1 MDTQKLHDLIDKVI
15 GKSGPLRTPAWWM
28 RRVLRDILD
37 TIKDSQDSLNR
48 RLNNGLSAL
57 DSKFTALDSGNI
69 KKIQRYTYKELQIKV
84 LNNDLIPGQT
94 YRMSHEVTI
103 SKIPDGL
110 QGFYSL
116 GSDIYVTLLLTAKS
130 TNSFDSDAI
139 AIYAGKLYNVKYSF
153 DKTKNFAWCKKKY
166 EVDGF
171 KATINEELCEFTPN
185 GLVYGYW
192 SYITLEHEDINM
204 ISFNTN
210 EEIRVGYSRTI
221 YKNNISY
228 RVEIVEVV
236 DDFEGVIYEW
246 YDPISNV
253 RAPFPIVGYC
263 PVYFSFSIER
273 ENMEPY
279 DVAGSAPWGSNKNDN
294 RWRNVTIRPYS
305 KDGVFC
311 WPRVVLDI
319 VGASSYQDAPSYVGY
334 NSTNI
339 YITRLSGG
347 NYNDNL
353 IHIGDHCG
361 NIFIDQT
368 KGQIKILEGSD
379 HICCIGCGAKFI
391 GSAERMTI
399 VGHHATPAY
408 EFPVIG
414 HVGDVYLDIRK
425 DDAESYTKV
434 MLLSLPKLKEGEDT
448 RIIELAKVGAFD
460 YCTIGM
466 DSNGNIRCWNP
477 ADFVDA
483 VEPEEQTVEQ
493 SETVEE

>member
-15 GKSGPLRTPAWWM
+15 GKNGPLRTPAWWM

-37 TIKDSQDSLNR
+37 TIKDNLDSLSR
-48 RLNNGLSAL
+48 RFNNGLSTL

-69 KKIQRYTYKELQIKV
+69 KKIQGYTYKELQIKV

-94 YRMSHEVTI
+94 YRMSHAVTI
-103 SKIPDGL
+103 SEIPDGL

-116 GSDIYVTLLLTAKS
+116 GSSLYAILLLTAKT
-130 TNSFDSDAI
+130 TNSFYPDAI
-139 AIYAGKLYNVKYSF
+139 AMYSDKLYNVKYSF
-153 DKTKNFAWCKKKY
+153 DKNENFAWCKKTY
-166 EVDGF
+166 EVNGF
-171 KATINEELCEFTPN
+171 KATINEELCEFTPS
-185 GLVYGYW
+185 GLVDGCW
-192 SYITLEHEDINM
+192 SYVTLEHEDIKM

-210 EEIRVGYSRTI
+210 EVIRVGYSRTI
-221 YKNNISY
+221 RKNNISY
-228 RVEIVEVV
+228 RVEIVEVT
-236 DDFEGVIYEW
+236 DDFEGVIYEY

-253 RAPFPIVGYC
+253 RAPFPLFGYY
-263 PVYFSFSIER
+263 PISFSFSIER
-273 ENMEPY
+273 KNMEPY
-279 DVAGSAPWGSNKNDN
+279 DVAGSAPWGSNN

-305 KDGVFC
+305 KDGVLC

-319 VGASSYQDAPSYVGY
+319 VGASAYQDAPSYVGY

-347 NYNDNL
+347 NYNDKP
-353 IHIGDHCG
+353 IHIGDHCN

-368 KGQIKILEGSD
+368 KGLIKILDSSD
-379 HICCIGCGAKFI
+379 HVSCIGCGANFI
-391 GSAERMTI
+391 GTAERMTI
-399 VGHHATPAY
+399 IGHHATPATK
-408 EFPVIG
+408 FPVIG
-414 HVGDVYLDIRK
+414 FVGDVYLDIRK
-425 DDAESYTKV
+425 DDAESYIRV

-460 YCTIGM
+460 YCNIGM

-493 SETVEE
+493 SETTEE

>member
-37 TIKDSQDSLNR
+37 TIKDSLDSLNR
-48 RLNNGLSAL
+48 RFNNGLSAL

-69 KKIQRYTYKELQIKV
+69 KKIPRYTYKELQKKV
-84 LNNDLIPGQT
+84 SNNDLIPGQT
-94 YRMSHEVTI
+94 YDTAIKVTI
-103 SKIPDGL
+103 SDIPDGL
-110 QGFYSL
+110 P
-116 GSDIYVTLLLTAKS
+116 GSYRLSSSMFVALHLTAAS
-130 TNSFDSDAI
+130 TNSFYPDAI
-139 AIYAGKLYNVKYSF
+139 AIEGGKSYNVKYSF
-153 DKTKNFAWCKKKY
+153 YKDKSFAWCKKKY
-166 EVDGF
+166 EVNGF
-171 KATINEELCEFTPN
+171 KATINDELCEFYPVGKTE
-185 GLVYGYW
+185 GYW
-192 SYITLEHEDINM
+192 SYNTDDHEDIKG

-210 EEIRVGYSRTI
+210 EVVDVGYSRLI
-221 YKNNISY
+221 NKNNIY
-228 RVEIVEVV
+228 YHFEIVEVV

-253 RAPFPIVGYC
+253 RAPFPIVGYLR
-263 PVYFSFSIER
+263 FSFSIER

-279 DVAGSAPWGSNKNDN
+279 DVVDSYPWGSRA

-334 NSTNI
+334 NDTNI

-347 NYNDNL
+347 NYEDVP
-353 IHIGDHCG
+353 IHIGDNCN
-361 NIFIDQT
+361 NIFFDQT
-368 KGQIKILEGSD
+368 KGQIKILDGSD
-379 HICCIGCGAKFI
+379 HISCIGCGAKFI
-391 GSAERMTI
+391 GPAERITI
-399 VGHHATPAY
+399 VGHHAMPASK
-408 EFPVIG
+408 FPVIG
-414 HVGDVYLDIRK
+414 FVGDVYLDIRK

-460 YCTIGM
+460 YCNIGM

-483 VEPEEQTVEQ
+483 VEPEDQAVEQ